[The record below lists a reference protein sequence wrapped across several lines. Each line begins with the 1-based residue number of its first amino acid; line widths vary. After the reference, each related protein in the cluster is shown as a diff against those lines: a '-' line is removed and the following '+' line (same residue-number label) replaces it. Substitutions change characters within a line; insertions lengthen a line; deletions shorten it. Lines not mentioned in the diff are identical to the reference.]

1 MLQAQMRSKKFMLSA
16 EVAELIME
24 MRGNSIGD
32 DGREP
37 QPLLVKKGKALIF
50 S

>member
-24 MRGNSIGD
+24 MRGNSIGMMKRASAFT
-32 DGREP
+32 G
-37 QPLLVKKGKALIF
+37 
-50 S
+50 